1 MDPESCLQMIIDLL
15 EDASN
20 PDFWNDE
27 ALSVED
33 EVGYLARC
41 LRDWL
46 TRGGFAP
53 EVAPD
58 RLAWLAAR
66 RGILVI
72 HASSRYNQP
81 FDVLSNTALAAGRPA
96 IGVTTLISGPGANAD
111 WDANSNE
118 CVIVPTREFLT
129 AFTSVFP
136 ESEDNGRVTRKL
148 LAPDSTVPDPKSVWT
163 DDRNATVEMMNLG
176 SFLSWRNRF

>member
-53 EVAPD
+53 EVA
-58 RLAWLAAR
+58 LQL
-66 RGILVI
+66 GGEGG
-72 HASSRYNQP
+72 
-81 FDVLSNTALAAGRPA
+81 AL
-96 IGVTTLISGPGANAD
+96 
-111 WDANSNE
+111 
-118 CVIVPTREFLT
+118 
-129 AFTSVFP
+129 
-136 ESEDNGRVTRKL
+136 GRV
-148 LAPDSTVPDPKSVWT
+148 
-163 DDRNATVEMMNLG
+163 
-176 SFLSWRNRF
+176 

>member
-66 RGILVI
+66 SAI
-72 HASSRYNQP
+72 HGATLGDSP
-81 FDVLSNTALAAGRPA
+81 DLLEVCAALSAL
-96 IGVTTLISGPGANAD
+96 
-111 WDANSNE
+111 
-118 CVIVPTREFLT
+118 
-129 AFTSVFP
+129 
-136 ESEDNGRVTRKL
+136 
-148 LAPDSTVPDPKSVWT
+148 
-163 DDRNATVEMMNLG
+163 
-176 SFLSWRNRF
+176 

>member
-53 EVAPD
+53 DEREPHAGFWFH
-58 RLAWLAAR
+58 RELAQDLDMRMAGAQQDDIGSDGSGRAHKPEPSFAAR
-66 RGILVI
+66 V
-72 HASSRYNQP
+72 A
-81 FDVLSNTALAAGRPA
+81 DNTCSVRPPRAL
-96 IGVTTLISGPGANAD
+96 
-111 WDANSNE
+111 
-118 CVIVPTREFLT
+118 C
-129 AFTSVFP
+129 
-136 ESEDNGRVTRKL
+136 L
-148 LAPDSTVPDPKSVWT
+148 L
-163 DDRNATVEMMNLG
+163 
-176 SFLSWRNRF
+176 